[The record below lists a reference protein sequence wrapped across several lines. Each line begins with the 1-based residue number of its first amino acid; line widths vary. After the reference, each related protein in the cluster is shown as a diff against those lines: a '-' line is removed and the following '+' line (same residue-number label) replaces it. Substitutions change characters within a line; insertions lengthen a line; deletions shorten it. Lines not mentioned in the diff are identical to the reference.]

1 MGYFLKSVMILLIF
15 TYRKCKIRWRLACLL
30 KEMIRTLMKH
40 VFYKKLISLLPTE
53 DHCLTFGLG
62 CVWNANG
69 GTRSCQNW
77 SLYTVRAAVIPRVF
91 NETWSVLTL
100 QQKNLCTCDLCQHIP
115 SNCITLDP
123 KILERCWR
131 FNHTFNIRGVSVSIF
146 PPFFFFW
153 TVSQKRTF
161 LLLTLFSPEVSVSAL
176 LIRIFFHCP
185 IYCWWHEESHC
196 YYLWFLR
203 GLRRE
208 SKDPILPMLL
218 HWAEK
223 CQARFFTTAEKYEI
237 SLNTCR
243 IYVF

>member
-30 KEMIRTLMKH
+30 KETIRTLMKH
-40 VFYKKLISLLPTE
+40 VFYKKLISLLTTE

-69 GTRSCQNW
+69 GTCSCQNW

-91 NETWSVLTL
+91 NETWRVLAL
-100 QQKNLCTCDLCQHIP
+100 HQKNVCTCDRCQHIP

-123 KILERCWR
+123 KILQRCWG

-146 PPFFFFW
+146 PFFFW

-161 LLLTLFSPEVSVSAL
+161 LLLTLFSPEVSVSTL
-176 LIRIFFHCP
+176 LKRIIFTVPFTAGGMRRVIAIICGFS
-185 IYCWWHEESHC
+185 EEC
-196 YYLWFLR
+196 
-203 GLRRE
+203 E
-208 SKDPILPMLL
+208 
-218 HWAEK
+218 EK
-223 CQARFFTTAEKYEI
+223 AKTPSCLCFFTEQKNGRQDFSELQR
-237 SLNTCR
+237 SMG
-243 IYVF
+243 FP